1 MDIVLPPALFYGVGI
16 VLILFGA
23 LRAVFLGWRQKI
35 QAEPPPPAGEE
46 PEPEQ
51 EQEPASARGWAR
63 SAGGGYKRHLT
74 FGVLWV
80 VMGLFL
86 VVSTY
91 IKSR

>member
-16 VLILFGA
+16 VLIVFGA
-23 LRAVFLGWRQKI
+23 LRALFLGWRQKV
-35 QAEPPPPAGEE
+35 QAEPPVGD
-46 PEPEQ
+46 EPEQ
-51 EQEPASARGWAR
+51 EPAPAGGWPR

-86 VVSTY
+86 VVSTI